1 MTNDITFSSAA
12 ISSFLTAG
20 ILATLLPIAAI
31 VIFKLKNKEVKLRY
45 VFVGAVTF
53 VVFALILE
61 QILHS
66 VMLPTVMK
74 SSTLV
79 YVLYG
84 TLCAGVFEETGRFA
98 AYKLFCKKESDPR
111 ASLMYGLGH
120 GGVEAVILV
129 GITFLSYAIKAV
141 TINTLGTDAVFATVP
156 ADQREAVEAQLDTL
170 VQFNMSGALLSVAER
185 LLAIILHV
193 SLSVVVF
200 ASIKMKGKLW
210 LYPAAVALHAIF
222 DVPAALYQR
231 GVIKDL
237 GTTELLLLVGGIVV
251 VIAAVKIYK
260 LMKKELA
267 EKSEEIQTA
276 EVPTAETVE
285 TK

>member
-20 ILATLLPIAAI
+20 ILATILPIAAI

-61 QILHS
+61 QILHL

-84 TLCAGVFEETGRFA
+84 TLCAGVFEETGRFV
-98 AYKLFCKKESDPR
+98 AYKLFCKKENDPR

-129 GITFLSYAIKAV
+129 GITFLSYAITAV
-141 TINTLGTDAVFATVP
+141 TINMLGTDAVFATVP
-156 ADQREAVEAQLDTL
+156 ADQRETVEAQLDTL
-170 VQFNMSGALLSVAER
+170 VQFNMSGALLNVVER
-185 LLAIILHV
+185 ILAIILHV

-210 LYPAAVALHAIF
+210 FYPAAVVLHAIF

-231 GVIKDL
+231 GVITSL
-237 GTTELLLLVGGIVV
+237 PLIEILLLAGDIVIVLIAV
-251 VIAAVKIYK
+251 VIYK
-260 LMKKELA
+260 MMKKELS
-267 EKSEEIQTA
+267 EKSEEIPSDDI
-276 EVPTAETVE
+276 PTAETVE